1 MPAPVPLGPGVAL
14 HRPSFAQLNAL
25 IGKSRHS
32 PTFSRT
38 ALAHDATSPVSILNR
53 LRERRD
59 DDRIVDDNRCNL
71 KCEHCYQD
79 AAECDSREL
88 TTAEGKAMIEQI
100 ARAGFKI
107 MIFSGGEPLMRD
119 DIFELVAHAAAQ
131 GLRPVFGSNGTL
143 ITDEV
148 ARKLKE
154 AGACSMGISIDS
166 LDAAK
171 HDAFRG
177 VAGADTL
184 AGIEACKRA
193 GLDFQI
199 HTTVVDWN
207 RDEVCDIT
215 DFAQS
220 IGAVN
225 HSIFFLIPVGRGK
238 YIEETSLKVL
248 ENEALLQDI
257 MRKAAEVDIDVKP
270 TCAPQFTRVADQ
282 LGIPTRYT
290 RGCLAGLTYCVVGSE
305 GIVRPCA
312 YMTEDAGDVREQ
324 PFDEIWATSPVFER
338 LRTQAYG
345 GNCGECDHKEHC
357 GGCRAR
363 AAYYHDGDYMAQD
376 DYCAYGQKL
385 GCKGA

>member
-1 MPAPVPLGPGVAL
+1 M
-14 HRPSFAQLNAL
+14 
-25 IGKSRHS
+25 I
-32 PTFSRT
+32 
-38 ALAHDATSPVSILNR
+38 VSWMTT
-53 LRERRD
+53 
-59 DDRIVDDNRCNL
+59 NRCNL

-177 VAGADTL
+177 VAGAHADTL

-376 DYCAYGQKL
+376 DSCAYGQKL